1 MNSVLYS
8 KEFILRQVAII
19 AEIILGYSISK
30 IYFYEA
36 VCSETKDI
44 NNLEKILKLRFINA
58 KISI

>member
-8 KEFILRQVAII
+8 KEFILRQVDII
-19 AEIILGYSISK
+19 AEIIPGYSISK

-36 VCSETKDI
+36 GCSETKDI